1 MAVGALFT
9 PPWVHPLKTG
19 AVVPFSKLTFTLTG
33 TGTAAN
39 TYSDS
44 ALAGANANPVVAD
57 AEGVFTAIF
66 LDPTIVYRVKWTTTA
81 DVLIRQQDDVVAG
94 NTVSTTYRLKGTAP
108 EIIFQE
114 TDGSANNTRWRIN
127 VNSERF
133 VISVGNDA
141 ENSWVDALAIDRT
154 ANVVDGVSLTGLS
167 AALTFTPTW
176 SGFSVAPT
184 GNVSYYLIGSLVV
197 VQFGANCTGTS
208 NATSMS
214 ITNVPPSARPIS
226 STNPILAYFPVIDNN
241 AVGIGTMRRS
251 GSSTWEFFKG
261 SAPPSLT
268 GWTNS
273 STKGFEPGTTLVFT
287 L

>member
-19 AVVPFSKLTFTLTG
+19 AVVPSSKLTFTLTG
-33 TGTAAN
+33 TGAAAN

-44 ALAGANANPVVAD
+44 ALTTPNANPVVAD
-57 AEGVFTAIF
+57 SEGVFTAIF
-66 LDPTIVYRVKWTTTA
+66 LDPTIVYRVKWTTSA
-81 DVLIRQQDDVVAG
+81 DALIRQQDDVVAG

-108 EIIFQE
+108 ELIFQE

-127 VNSERF
+127 VNAERF

-141 ENSWVDALAIDRT
+141 ENTWVDALVIDRT
-154 ANVVDGVSLTGLS
+154 ANTIDGVSLSGLS
-167 AALTFTPTW
+167 AVSTFAPVWT
-176 SGFSVAPT
+176 GFSVAPT
-184 GNVSYYLIGSLVV
+184 GNVSYYSIGSLVV
-197 VQFGANCTGTS
+197 AQFGALCTGTS
-208 NATSMS
+208 NTTAMT
-214 ITNVPPSARPIS
+214 ITNVPSSLRPVS

-251 GSSTWEFFKG
+251 GASTWEFFKG

-273 STKGFEPGTTLVFT
+273 STKGFEAGTTLVFT